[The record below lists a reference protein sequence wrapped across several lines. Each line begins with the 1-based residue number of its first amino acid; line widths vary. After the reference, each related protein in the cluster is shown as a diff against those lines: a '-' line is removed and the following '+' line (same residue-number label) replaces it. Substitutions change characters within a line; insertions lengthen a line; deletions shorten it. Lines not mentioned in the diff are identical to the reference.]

1 MTSLYVHVPYCEQK
15 CFYCAFNSKAGSGY
29 DDRARFVDAVTA
41 ELHRRRDRRPLD
53 TIYIGGGTP
62 SVLEPNLL
70 DRLLH
75 AVSDRAG
82 LADGYEWTVEVNPGT
97 AVEAVMPILAARGV
111 NRVSMGVQSMDPR
124 RLKEMGR
131 LHGPSD
137 VVEAVRLV
145 RSHGIRR
152 FNLDLIYGQPDQSLA
167 DWNEDLE
174 TVLALNPEHLSLY
187 CLQYEEG
194 TVWTERRRKGV
205 YDSQDEDLAADMF
218 HRAVAATAVKGL
230 RWYEV
235 SNFSVPGHESRHNGV
250 YWRNEDYE
258 AVGPGAYGREGSVRW
273 KEIED
278 IKAWTSAALDGSTV
292 RMEEEVL
299 GPVED
304 YLDLLTSGLRT
315 REGVDLDI
323 VRRKTGLDVSD
334 SLQSHLKSSME
345 SGLLEREGSI
355 LRLTDSGILVL
366 DDIVLP
372 FYEALD
378 RR

>member
-29 DDRARFVDAVTA
+29 DDRARFVDAVTT
-41 ELHRRRDRRPLD
+41 ELLRRPNRRPLD

-62 SVLEPNLL
+62 SVLEPVLL

-75 AVSDRAG
+75 AIAERAG
-82 LADGYEWTVEVNPGT
+82 LAEGYEWTVEVNPGT
-97 AVEAVMPILAARGV
+97 AVHAVMPVLAARGV

-131 LHGPSD
+131 LHSPSD
-137 VVEAVRLV
+137 VTEAVELV
-145 RSHGIRR
+145 RRHGIRR
-152 FNLDLIYGQPDQSLA
+152 FNLDLIYGQPHQSLN
-167 DWNEDLE
+167 DWKRDLDE
-174 TVLALNPEHLSLY
+174 VLSFEPEHLSLY
-187 CLQYEEG
+187 CLQYEDG
-194 TVWTERRRKGV
+194 TVWTDRRRRGL
-205 YDSQDEDLAADMF
+205 YESQDEDLAADMF
-218 HRAVAATAVKGL
+218 HAAVEATGAKGL

-235 SNFSVPGHESRHNGV
+235 SNFSVPGAESLHNKV

-278 IKAWTSAALDGSTV
+278 IKAWTAAALDGHDV
-292 RMEEEVL
+292 RAEEETL
-299 GPVED
+299 GPKED

-315 REGVDLDI
+315 REGVDLESI
-323 VRRKTGLDVSD
+323 RRRTGIDVSD
-334 SLQSHLKSSME
+334 SIQSHLNSTME
-345 SGLLEREGSI
+345 KGLAEREGSI
-355 LRLTDSGILVL
+355 LRLTNEGVLVL